1 MLTPTQLQKRQHGIG
16 GSEVAAVLG
25 ISPWLTPLELYLKKT
40 NFEEQVLSPPDNP
53 LLEAGHRLEPF
64 IANWYEEVTG
74 NKVVNPEETSIHP
87 EYPFLIGHIDRLIP
101 DDNKLLEI
109 KFCLE
114 YSRNKW
120 GEPGTDEIP
129 LHYITQVQHYLALT
143 GCDFADVAVLF
154 GGWDLKIYTVKRN
167 GSLIAKQINRCK
179 TFWEEHVLKKIP
191 PEPTTAHDFS
201 LRYPNDNGDFLEAN
215 TEVIKTIDRL
225 KALKANKKDSDE
237 EIKTLEDKIKS
248 ALGEHSGFKD
258 NQGNKLITWNTVHRC
273 TLNSQ
278 HIKQAHPE
286 IYQQFSKQ
294 SSARSIRLY

>member
-1 MLTPTQLQKRQHGIG
+1 MLTQTQIEKRHHGIG

-25 ISPWLTPLELYLKKT
+25 ISPWMTPLALYLKKT
-40 NFEEQVLSPPDNP
+40 TQEVQVTTSPDNS

-64 IANWYEEVTG
+64 IAHWYQDLTG
-74 NKVVNPEETSIHP
+74 SELIEPTETAIHP

-101 DDNKLLEI
+101 NENKLLEI

-143 GCDFADVAVLF
+143 GCQLADIAVLF

-167 GSLIAKQINRCK
+167 NVLIEKQIQRCK
-179 TFWEEHVLKKIP
+179 IFWEEHVLKKIP
-191 PEPTTAHDFS
+191 PKPTTAHDYS
-201 LRYPNDNGDFLEAN
+201 LRYPKDNGAFLEAP
-215 TEVIKTIDRL
+215 TEVIQIIERL
-225 KALKANKKDSDE
+225 KALKLAQKNVGE
-237 EIKTLEDKIKS
+237 EINNLEGKIKS
-248 ALGEHSGFKD
+248 SLGEHSGFRD

-273 TLNSQ
+273 SLNAQ
-278 HIKQAHPE
+278 QIKQAHPE
-286 IYQQFSKQ
+286 IYQQCSKQ
-294 SSARSIRLY
+294 SSTRSIRLY